1 MGRTAT
7 ELEALTATWTEIAR
21 GQIVEDTVS
30 YRAAVRIL
38 IDRLAQ
44 IMRPG
49 QAIQPYVH
57 AMLAQGYRRATA
69 YKVVHAAFGIA
80 AERVVQEGSK
90 PKTVRTVV
98 PVPARNPSTA
108 AVSVA
113 VVPSPPERALKPVVR
128 PPVPRSSTTA
138 EAVHPE
144 LLAARRQARAVRPAL
159 KADPAYYGVVGQPA
173 FGAVPWRYFQ
183 ENPQRPQ
190 YPPAAYPMTDVGVP
204 VLDRDNWIAPYG
216 VDDAGTPLAP
226 YGVTHRFGYPVQ
238 RTGVPPG
245 SSLPSPKV
253 RATGEEGWDDW

>member
-69 YKVVHAAFGIA
+69 YRVVRAAFAIA

-90 PKTVRTVV
+90 PKAVRTT
-98 PVPARNPSTA
+98 VPAQDRHPGTA
-108 AVSVA
+108 TVS
-113 VVPSPPERALKPVVR
+113 VVPSPAERALKPVVR
-128 PPVPRSSTTA
+128 PSVPRSSTTA

-144 LLAARRQARAVRPAL
+144 LLATRRQARAARPAL
-159 KADPAYYGVVGQPA
+159 TADPAYYGVHGQPA
-173 FGAVPWRYFQ
+173 FGALPWRYFQ
-183 ENPQRPQ
+183 EDPRRPQ

-204 VLDRDNWIAPYG
+204 VLDRDNWIAPFG
-216 VDDAGTPLAP
+216 VDDTGTPLAP

>member
-1 MGRTAT
+1 MGRTAV
-7 ELEALTATWTEIAR
+7 ELEALTATWTEIAK
-21 GQIVEDTVS
+21 GQIVEETVS

-38 IDRLAQ
+38 IDRLAALV
-44 IMRPG
+44 RPG

-69 YKVVHAAFGIA
+69 YHVVRAAFAIA
-80 AERVVQEGSK
+80 AERIVHEGSK
-90 PKTVRTVV
+90 PKTVR
-98 PVPARNPSTA
+98 PVAPVLEHSPGTA

-113 VVPSPPERALKPVVR
+113 VVPAPPERVLKPAVR
-128 PPVPRSSTTA
+128 PPLPRSSTA
-138 EAVHPE
+138 EAVHPA
-144 LLAARRQARAVRPAL
+144 LLAARRQARAARPAL
-159 KADPAYYGVVGQPA
+159 RADPVYYGVHGQPA

-183 ENPQRPQ
+183 ENPKHPQ
-190 YPPAAYPMTDVGVP
+190 YPAAAYPMTEAGVP
-204 VLDRDNWIAPYG
+204 VLDRDNWIAPFG
-216 VDDAGTPLAP
+216 VDDAGTQLAP

>member
-1 MGRTAT
+1 MMGRTAA
-7 ELEALTATWTEIAR
+7 ELEALTTTWTEIAK

-38 IDRLAQ
+38 VDRLAQ
-44 IMRPG
+44 IVRPG

-69 YKVVHAAFGIA
+69 YRVVRAAFAIA
-80 AERVVQEGSK
+80 AERVIHEGSR
-90 PKTVRTVV
+90 PKTVRTVAPDRPPDTAV
-98 PVPARNPSTA
+98 TSVTAVPAPPA
-108 AVSVA
+108 PAVT
-113 VVPSPPERALKPVVR
+113 PVR
-128 PPVPRSSTTA
+128 PPASRSPTTA

-144 LLAARRQARAVRPAL
+144 RMAHRPQARAARPARR
-159 KADPAYYGVVGQPA
+159 ADPAYYGVHGQPA

-183 ENPQRPQ
+183 EDPKRPQ
-190 YPPAAYPMTDVGVP
+190 YPAAAYPMTDAGVP
-204 VLDRDNWIAPYG
+204 VLDRENWIAPFG